1 MMPPSMPT
9 ATPAPDFGPANPID
23 DLPF

>member
-1 MMPPSMPT
+1 V
-9 ATPAPDFGPANPID
+9 PASAPAASAVPDFGPANPID